1 MKSNIIESKDLF
13 LEIAPE
19 MGASIINFKDKKKN
33 IDIFR
38 PFPKKKKFSR
48 YNSYFSG
55 YFATVPYFGAIQKN
69 SFLKKNKYISLP
81 RTHILEPDTIHGEG
95 WVSKW
100 KINKITKDSLELTFR
115 HDGKKS
121 YPYAYRA
128 TQLFKLFKN
137 KLIISIT
144 IENLDKSSFECGIG
158 FHPWFFISKFSKL
171 YSDSFDHLKEKKNNI
186 YMQSKM
192 TKNKYLDLN
201 KYKIDET
208 FLNWKGKAK
217 LVINK
222 NVSLLIKN
230 KKNIGN
236 LHVYTPPKENFF
248 CVEPVT
254 NFRDAFYIKKL
265 GYNHHHLKTLYPKK
279 NFQAILEFEV
289 LN

>member
-1 MKSNIIESKDLF
+1 MKSNIIENKDLF

-19 MGASIINFKDKKKN
+19 MGASITNFKDKKKN

-158 FHPWFFISKFSKL
+158 FHPWFFISKFSMSKNFTI
-171 YSDSFDHLKEKKNNI
+171 YIIEKK
-186 YMQSKM
+186 
-192 TKNKYLDLN
+192 LN
-201 KYKIDET
+201 
-208 FLNWKGKAK
+208 
-217 LVINK
+217 
-222 NVSLLIKN
+222 
-230 KKNIGN
+230 
-236 LHVYTPPKENFF
+236 
-248 CVEPVT
+248 
-254 NFRDAFYIKKL
+254 
-265 GYNHHHLKTLYPKK
+265 
-279 NFQAILEFEV
+279 
-289 LN
+289 